1 MFTMT
6 MVHFACDVCE
16 VIRNFTVSFL
26 KETWR
31 LCQVFGYARAAG
43 QPLVRPSRCATA
55 PLQNPVKTGS
65 WGWSGRAAIGAGPG
79 SRGTHG

>member
-1 MFTMT
+1 MSTMT

-16 VIRNFTVSFL
+16 AIRNFTVSFL

-43 QPLVRPSRCATA
+43 ELSRHGMYKEAKELMLYCS
-55 PLQNPVKTGS
+55 NPDKDE
-65 WGWSGRAAIGAGPG
+65 R
-79 SRGTHG
+79 

>member
-1 MFTMT
+1 MSTMT

-16 VIRNFTVSFL
+16 AIRNFTVSFL

-43 QPLVRPSRCATA
+43 ELSRHGMYEEAKELMLYCS
-55 PLQNPVKTGS
+55 NPEKDE
-65 WGWSGRAAIGAGPG
+65 R
-79 SRGTHG
+79 